1 MKKLT
6 REQYRDLFTK
16 LPKEVQEFIT
26 SSDQTEKIFNLAERN
41 HLHIDEA
48 GILHDIVM
56 DTAMGIIATK
66 NLQAEIVRELKMNP
80 LDVSRIVQEIDTE
93 VFAPIKQIMVDT
105 YKHSNPFKP
114 QTLQHIEEHDEVDES
129 QLNRD
134 HLLAEI
140 ENPPESFKKRE
151 VSGEES
157 APASV
162 PVVETEHLNDQTTTQ
177 TLQNDNLKQLSAKI
191 LGSIDTLD
199 MPKVVTMQAHIPKT
213 EEQPSIQTPKPVEIS
228 TTQENLIEVTTPE
241 KAISATPVIPET
253 KTMSAIDVNMT
264 QKETVSTPKE
274 NITPKAVDPYRE
286 PLE

>member
-1 MKKLT
+1 
-6 REQYRDLFTK
+6 
-16 LPKEVQEFIT
+16 
-26 SSDQTEKIFNLAERN
+26 
-41 HLHIDEA
+41 
-48 GILHDIVM
+48 
-56 DTAMGIIATK
+56 MGIIATK

-151 VSGEES
+151 VLGEES

-162 PVVETEHLNDQTTTQ
+162 PIVEKENLNDQTITQ
-177 TLQNDNLKQLSAKI
+177 TPQNDNLKQLSAKI
-191 LGSIDTLD
+191 LGSIDALE

-213 EEQPSIQTPKPVEIS
+213 EEQPSIQTPKPIETS
-228 TTQENLIEVTTPE
+228 ATQENLIAVSTQE
-241 KAISATPVIPET
+241 KAIGATPVIPET
-253 KTMSAIDVNMT
+253 KTMSATDMNVT
-264 QKETVSTPKE
+264 PKEIISAPKE
-274 NITPKAVDPYRE
+274 NIVQKAVDPYRE